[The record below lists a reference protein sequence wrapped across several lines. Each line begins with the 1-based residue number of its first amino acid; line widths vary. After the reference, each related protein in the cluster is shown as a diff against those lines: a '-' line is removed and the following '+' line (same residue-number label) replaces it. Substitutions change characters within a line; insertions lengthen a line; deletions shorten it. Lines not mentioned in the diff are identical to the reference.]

1 MILPLLWNVPLLFLL
16 YAVPHVLV
24 LFSSVLLRGTVTLT
38 SIPYLPFPSLIFDL
52 RKTFSAFLFSELEIN
67 ISAPPFTST
76 RT

>member
-24 LFSSVLLRGTVTLT
+24 LFSSVLLRVTLT